1 MIKKVL
7 SLLLILSVSLV
18 SGFAQEKVAKAPKA
32 PKSKT
37 QKADKFFKTGEFY
50 TAGTYYKKA
59 YAKFK
64 KSVDKGRAA
73 YFAGECAR
81 MMGNNLEAEDWY
93 GKSVKAKHKD
103 PMANLRF
110 ADALKS
116 NGKYAEAIVQYN
128 EFKEKAPGDSRASN
142 AVKSTEQAQAW
153 KDKPTRHRIDNLS
166 ALNTKYYDFAVTE
179 NPAVKNSLVFSS
191 SREEASGSK
200 NDNWY
205 GEKFFDLFQ
214 SSMDNNGKWS
224 TPTNFP
230 GAANSDFSDGAAC
243 FDATGKIMYYTTC
256 PNSREK
262 NTQCKIMMT
271 TMADGKW
278 EEPVAL
284 SFNSDSYTCGHP
296 CLSSDGKTLFFA
308 SDMPGGNGGKD
319 IWMCIWDGGSW
330 GAPVNLG
337 SGVNSEGDEMFP
349 TFGKNG
355 RLYFSSNGK
364 VGMGGLDIFFTT
376 NEGGVWAEATNL
388 KYPMNSSADDFG
400 IIWNSET
407 TGYFT
412 SNRDGGKGNDDI
424 YNFLVPPVK
433 LAVGG
438 RVYDTDT
445 KENLQGATVE
455 LFGSDGTSLS
465 VQTSA
470 DGMYRYDL
478 KPNVK
483 YKLSASFTGYLTK
496 FHELST
502 IGLEEDQ
509 DFVKD
514 FDFPLKSTAKPITV
528 PEIFYDLDK
537 STLRPESKKALDGL
551 IKTLNENPTLTIKLT
566 AHTDYRADD
575 NYNMKLSERRAKSVK
590 DYLTA
595 NGIPADRLTSEGRG
609 ESQPKSVEND
619 EEYLPFK
626 RGDVLTKEFI
636 DKLGSNELKEK
647 AHQYNRRTE
656 FEVTGTTYVPKN

>member
-1 MIKKVL
+1 MIKRTL
-7 SLLLILSVSLV
+7 SLLLILTISIF
-18 SGFAQEKVAKAPKA
+18 SGFAQDKKIAE

-37 QKADKFFKTGEFY
+37 KKADKFFKIGEYY
-50 TAGTYYKKA
+50 TASTFYKKA
-59 YAKFK
+59 YTKFK
-64 KSVDKGRAA
+64 KSADQSRAA
-73 YFAGECAR
+73 FFAGECAR
-81 MMGNNLEAEDWY
+81 FMGNNLEAEDWY
-93 GKSVKAKHKD
+93 GKAVKAKYKD
-103 PMANLRF
+103 PIGMLRY
-110 ADALKS
+110 ADALKG
-116 NGKYAEAIVQYN
+116 NGKYAEAIAQYN
-128 EFKEKAPGDSRASN
+128 AYKEEMPSDAKAANSI
-142 AVKSTEQAQAW
+142 KSTETAQAW
-153 KDKPTRHRIDNLS
+153 KDKPTRHRIDNMS
-166 ALNTKYYDFAVTE
+166 ALNTKYYDFAVCE
-179 NPAVKNSLVFSS
+179 NPSLKNSLVFSS

-214 SSMDNNGKWS
+214 ASMDNNENWS

-230 GAANSDFSDGAAC
+230 GPANTESSDGAAC
-243 FDATGKIMYYTTC
+243 FDATGKVMYFTTC
-256 PNSREK
+256 PSDNEK
-262 NTQCKIMMT
+262 NTQCKVMMT
-271 TMADGKW
+271 TMTDGQW
-278 EEPVAL
+278 SDPVSL
-284 SFNSDSYTCGHP
+284 PFNSDTYTCGHP
-296 CLSSDGKTLFFA
+296 CLSPDGKLLFFA
-308 SDMPGGNGGKD
+308 SDMPGGLGGKD
-319 IWMCIWDGGSW
+319 IWVSAWDGSVW
-330 GAPVNLG
+330 GTPTNLG
-337 SGVNSEGDEMFP
+337 SGVNSEGDEVFP
-349 TFGKNG
+349 TMGKNG
-355 RLYFSSNGK
+355 RLYFASNGK
-364 VGMGGLDIFFTT
+364 PGMGNLDMMYST

-388 KYPMNSSADDFG
+388 KSPMNSSGDDFG
-400 IIWNSET
+400 LIWNTET

-412 SNRDGGKGNDDI
+412 SNRDGGKGMDDI
-424 YNFLVPPVK
+424 YSFMVPPLK

-445 KENLQGATVE
+445 KESLQGATVE

-465 VQTSA
+465 VQTGA

-483 YKLSASFTGYLTK
+483 YKISASFTGYLTK

-502 IGLEEDQ
+502 VGLEEDE

-551 IKTLNENPTLTIKLT
+551 IQVLNDNPTITIKLT
-566 AHTDYRADD
+566 SHTDYRADD
-575 NYNMKLSERRAKSVK
+575 NYNLKLSDRRAKSVM
-590 DYLTA
+590 DYLIA
-595 NGIPADRLTSEGRG
+595 NKVPADRLTWEGKG
-609 ESQPKSVEND
+609 ETTPKAVEND

-636 DKLGSNELKEK
+636 DKLETRELREK